1 MRKERYVWHKKW
13 RVEEV
18 EHDQPGSIC
27 REENGENETDSGT
40 TQQVVQ
46 MCWGQGRRCRATA
59 MRVLGWSWSRGYGT
73 RSSKRTLFRGES
85 KKRRKQQEQR
95 EQKNKSECEIQSL
108 KGDEDDKIEE
118 VNECV
123 YLVNQMTRCGVDME

>member
-1 MRKERYVWHKKW
+1 MVHARPS
-13 RVEEV
+13 
-18 EHDQPGSIC
+18 EHYS
-27 REENGENETDSGT
+27 EA
-40 TQQVVQ
+40 
-46 MCWGQGRRCRATA
+46 RA
-59 MRVLGWSWSRGYGT
+59 
-73 RSSKRTLFRGES
+73 